1 MTAETATPARLLVR
15 AKSGSMGETAAWAT
29 KGQLLQVGRALAHYD
44 QESMEILSDD
54 SPLLAIRG
62 GHVVGPAE
70 RAWPG
75 PFEADG
81 IGLQARR
88 RERDTVPGVMR
99 A

>member
-1 MTAETATPARLLVR
+1 LTAETATPARLLVR

-62 GHVVGPAE
+62 GHVVGLAE